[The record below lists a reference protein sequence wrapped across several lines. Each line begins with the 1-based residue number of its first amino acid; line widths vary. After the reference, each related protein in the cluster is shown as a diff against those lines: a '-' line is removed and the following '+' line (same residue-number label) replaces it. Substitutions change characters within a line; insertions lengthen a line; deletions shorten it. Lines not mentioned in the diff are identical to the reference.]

1 MKTSKLIAIIFL
13 LSASIFPM
21 FGSAENIFIDT
32 PLQEIEFHKNLPLPK
47 TWRVCYPNCNDE
59 NKIQVN
65 LTNEEGDFFA
75 IDQLNFFEEDFF
87 KVKTIERP
95 ENIESLFQLK
105 NGLAHPIS
113 KLSYIISKSTH
124 KLDLKI
130 SSSEPISIKIKA
142 NQTLHPENIV
152 GLGGLYNGTSL
163 ISFSTEG
170 IEKMK
175 QTSILNDPEK
185 FWHGARSRFWSFL
198 ISSSETVQSYSIND
212 IDTESNSFTLNS
224 NSESGEYHF
233 IFYFGPIERSSLISV
248 SSQLKDLLY
257 TVLWDWLRWI
267 CFGFQMILSW
277 VFSWVGNLGVS
288 IILLALIIK
297 IFLYPLSTIAE
308 KWQQEVNEIQSW
320 LQPRLKN
327 IKTNYTGEEAHQK
340 TLALYKE
347 KDINPMF
354 TVKSLAALLIQIPIF
369 IAVFDML
376 GESIMLKGQ
385 SFLWI
390 NDLSRPDQ
398 WMNLPFVIPYFGGTL
413 NLLPLL
419 MMVITVLSALNFQ
432 DKYLQGNLLKQQQIK
447 LYLMALVFFILFYTF
462 PAGMVLYWTA
472 SNGLQLIKTLVVKYK
487 T

>member
-13 LSASIFPM
+13 LPVSIFPM
-21 FGSAENIFIDT
+21 FGSAENLFIDT

-233 IFYFGPIERSSLISV
+233 IFYFGPIERSALISV